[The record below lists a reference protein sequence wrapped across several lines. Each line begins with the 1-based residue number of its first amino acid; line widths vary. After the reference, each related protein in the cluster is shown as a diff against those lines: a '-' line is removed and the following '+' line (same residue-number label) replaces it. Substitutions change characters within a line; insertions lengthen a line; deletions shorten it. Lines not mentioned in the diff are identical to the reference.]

1 MKQYINNFMKY
12 RELLKELV
20 SRDLKTKYRRSVL
33 GFLWSVLN
41 PLGIMIV
48 LTIVF
53 SSVFR
58 QNIENF
64 PVYLMCGQLI
74 FNFFNEATTMAMNS
88 ITGNGDLIKKV
99 YLPKYLFPVSRV
111 CSSLVN
117 LLTSFVALLIVIL
130 VTRMPITWTIILMI
144 FPVLYVWLFALG
156 IGVLLSAVVVSFRDL
171 EHLYS
176 ILTIAWMY
184 LTPVFY
190 PMSMLPDIA
199 VPIVSRNPMTIFV
212 QMLREVVM
220 YNTVPSLGEHIACI
234 CIVTVTL
241 IIGFTVFKKS
251 QDTFVL
257 KL

>member
-1 MKQYINNFMKY
+1 MESRNLESREIEEMKQYINNFMKY

-156 IGVLLSAVVVSFRDL
+156 IGVLLSAVVVSFRDRK
-171 EHLYS
+171 S
-176 ILTIAWMY
+176 
-184 LTPVFY
+184 
-190 PMSMLPDIA
+190 
-199 VPIVSRNPMTIFV
+199 
-212 QMLREVVM
+212 VV
-220 YNTVPSLGEHIACI
+220 
-234 CIVTVTL
+234 
-241 IIGFTVFKKS
+241 
-251 QDTFVL
+251 
-257 KL
+257 